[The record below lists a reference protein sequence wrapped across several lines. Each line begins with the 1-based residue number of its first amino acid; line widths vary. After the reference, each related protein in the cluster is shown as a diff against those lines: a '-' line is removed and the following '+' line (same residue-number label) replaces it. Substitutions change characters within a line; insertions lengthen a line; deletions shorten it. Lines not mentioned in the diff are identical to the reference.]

1 MLKGSLLFS
10 LQTIS
15 SSSPPLR
22 PTSCQKK
29 TCLAREKRGLILAR
43 KCGYIRLSETVF
55 HASELFISSSLRPF
69 KKRRKMHF
77 NRGAAKKSLCLA
89 LCISTHSG
97 SNPFRRRLIPSHQRS
112 PFHLCSMLF
121 QVVFHPEFHFSSAPV
136 HITALSAPL
145 PFLAPLP
152 SAYSRHS
159 SSCME

>member
-55 HASELFISSSLRPF
+55 HASELFIPSSLRPF

-77 NRGAAKKSLCLA
+77 NRGAAKKSLPCTLHFDA
-89 LCISTHSG
+89 LWKQSLPPS
-97 SNPFRRRLIPSHQRS
+97 SNIPSHQRS